1 MSGGLGGGEGLG
13 WGAGSRGTTIL
24 FAGGSTRPLP
34 VTRRLGLTCA
44 KPSFAIYGK
53 LPINTKREDLIYPR
67 DVLHHRGT
75 WNSGERHAQ
84 ADNECR

>member
-1 MSGGLGGGEGLG
+1 MLRSCRWPLAAVGREYAL
-13 WGAGSRGTTIL
+13 AVAADATGS
-24 FAGGSTRPLP
+24 SRPLP